1 MAIAIKALE
10 SWLNKRTER
19 FGRCR
24 DHGFSRDKAGLSAD
38 MYRCAKD
45 KAVRRLILALS
56 QNVR

>member
-24 DHGFSRDKAGLSAD
+24 DHGFSRDKARGCQLT
-38 MYRCAKD
+38 CI
-45 KAVRRLILALS
+45 AVLRIRRYG
-56 QNVR
+56 V